1 MEASKSA
8 NTGYKRES
16 SLYQEVRER
25 LEQGT
30 LPSAPRQVRVGRAT
44 RQQTCVVCQRVIRPG
59 KIQNESI
66 LGGGVKAYAHG
77 FCLCLWVDASR
88 VVKGSDAVR

>member
-1 MEASKSA
+1 MEAPKSA
-8 NTGYKRES
+8 GAGYKRET

-30 LPSAPRQVRVGRAT
+30 LTPAPKQVRVARAS
-44 RQQTCVVCQRVIRPG
+44 REQTCVVCQRVIRPG
-59 KIQNESI
+59 QIQNESVM
-66 LGGGVKAYAHG
+66 GGGMKGYVHG

-88 VVKGSDAVR
+88 VSTSSDAVR

>member
-1 MEASKSA
+1 MEAPKSA
-8 NTGYKRES
+8 GAGYKRES

-30 LPSAPRQVRVGRAT
+30 LTPAPRQVRVGRAS
-44 RQQTCVVCQRVIRPG
+44 REQTCVVCQRVIRPG
-59 KIQNESI
+59 QIQNESI
-66 LGGGVKAYAHG
+66 LGGGVKEYAHG

-88 VVKGSDAVR
+88 VLKGSDAVR

>member
-1 MEASKSA
+1 MEAPKSA
-8 NTGYKRES
+8 GAGYKRET

-30 LPSAPRQVRVGRAT
+30 LTPAPKQVRVGRAS
-44 RQQTCVVCQRVIRPG
+44 REQTCVVCQRVIRPG
-59 KIQNESI
+59 QIQNESI
-66 LGGGVKAYAHG
+66 MSGGMKGYVHG

-88 VVKGSDAVR
+88 VSKSSDAVR